1 MGRKLSSITWVDLKE
16 EMSIAGDPEKII
28 EIGKD
33 IYALISVRLNF
44 KSIPEIEN
52 MQLALEKL
60 LAGLKVL
67 GRMEINRQHPKK

>member
-1 MGRKLSSITWVDLKE
+1 MGRRLSSITWVDLKE

-60 LAGLKVL
+60 LARLKVL
-67 GRMEINRQHPKK
+67 GRMEINRQHPKR